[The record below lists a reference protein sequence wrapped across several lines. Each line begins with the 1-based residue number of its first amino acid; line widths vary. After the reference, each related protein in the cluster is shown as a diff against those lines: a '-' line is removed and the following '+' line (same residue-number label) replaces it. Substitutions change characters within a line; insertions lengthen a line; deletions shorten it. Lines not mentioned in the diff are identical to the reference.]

1 MSTLRN
7 SAVEALDQMH
17 SLIVTAMDA
26 SGPDNNLYDE
36 SGIGCHVRHVAD
48 HFRAFE
54 NGIDSGVIDYNCR
67 RRDSELERNANLG
80 LEELLELREML
91 PLTIFS
97 DQRVIVES
105 EISCLHQESRR
116 CDSTFNRELTYLI
129 YHTIHHVAYASLLLK
144 QIGLSPDPD
153 AGLAPATV
161 SYLRQSPKAAEP
173 LR

>member
-1 MSTLRN
+1 MSTLRS

-26 SGPDNNLYDE
+26 SDPDRNFYDE
-36 SGIGCHVRHVAD
+36 SGVGRHVRHVAD

-54 NGIDSGVIDYNCR
+54 SGIVSGVIDYNCR
-67 RRDSELERNANLG
+67 RRESDLERNASLG
-80 LEELLELREML
+80 LAELQELREWLSSMEL
-91 PLTIFS
+91 GE
-97 DQRVIVES
+97 QRVVVES
-105 EISCLHQESRR
+105 EISCLHQDNRC

-144 QIGLSPDPD
+144 QLGLSPDPE
-153 AGLAPATV
+153 AGFAPATA
-161 SYLRQSPKAAEP
+161 SYLRENIKSAEP